1 MTPNE
6 QSRLVEEL
14 SWAVVK
20 ELQADIAAGKVPEQW
35 TGIELCQLLADRFE
49 RGVFKGIFK
58 GSRKRAYQN
67 AVITNNL

>member
-20 ELQADIAAGKVPEQW
+20 ERQADIAAGKVPASW
-35 TGIELCQLLADRFE
+35 DGIELRKLLADRFE
-49 RGVFKGIFK
+49 RAVFKGILE

-67 AVITNNL
+67 AVLVNNL